1 MTDERSDRRL
11 IRSTKYV
18 TTRLFTL
25 LTAEGSRLDMSQL
38 KTMGAGRCCAAN
50 GVRAQ

>member
-1 MTDERSDRRL
+1 MTDEGSDRRL
-11 IRSTKYV
+11 IGSTKYF
-18 TTRLFTL
+18 TTRVFTL

-38 KTMGAGRCCAAN
+38 KTMGAGRYCATN